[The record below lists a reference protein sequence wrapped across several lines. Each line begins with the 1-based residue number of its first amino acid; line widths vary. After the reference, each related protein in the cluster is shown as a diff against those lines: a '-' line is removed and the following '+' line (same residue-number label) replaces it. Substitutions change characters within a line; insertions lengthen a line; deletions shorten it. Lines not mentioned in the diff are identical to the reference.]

1 MTDAVTD
8 RVEEESGTT
17 VKLGYSKK
25 SFSVSQ
31 ASAGSMGFY
40 RDSTGRMGFCRA
52 SKSLCY
58 RSAPK
63 LAMDPVYG
71 N

>member
-17 VKLGYSKK
+17 VKLGYSKE

-31 ASAGSMGFY
+31 ASGGFDGVLQRFY
-40 RDSTGRMGFCRA
+40 RA
-52 SKSLCY
+52 
-58 RSAPK
+58 
-63 LAMDPVYG
+63 YG
-71 N
+71 VLSRFKELMLP